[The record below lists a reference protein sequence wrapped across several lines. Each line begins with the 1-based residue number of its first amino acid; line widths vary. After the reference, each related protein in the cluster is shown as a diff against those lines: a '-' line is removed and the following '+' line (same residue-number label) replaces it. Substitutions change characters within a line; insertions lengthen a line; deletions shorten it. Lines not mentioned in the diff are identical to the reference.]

1 MKLIRLATLYFDPIP
16 KDWLHWELNLDGVK
30 VQKIRMQELADQGKL
45 QVFVM
50 AEVVLNDKIQVTGDN
65 SILIP
70 EEPRKQAEKAI
81 ETLANYISV
90 SEMSRR
96 TILSPNPCVAFI
108 PEDPSIRKWLDSTKG
123 FSTKFRH
130 MPSFRSS
137 MSKEMLEND
146 FSDRLDGVALLAEEF
161 SHKHVT
167 GKLHELIRLFER
179 AFGESSSPLI
189 DPLSGFLASKGYSK
203 QEIKDWIRKFRHP
216 ATHATKGKFLLESD
230 VRPVIRRMEQ
240 AAYDVLFNKLIWND
254 KSIERREILSRPYA
268 IKEQDM
274 LYVKKNENKP
284 ELIIELLDPFGVY
297 PIDENF
303 ALHEFPNDWWVKMI
317 ETNDATMTSVEDIR
331 MDLEL

>member
-1 MKLIRLATLYFDPIP
+1 MKLIRLATIYFEPIP
-16 KDWLHWELNLDGVK
+16 QDWKHWELTLDGVN
-30 VQKIRMQELADQGKL
+30 VSKIRTRELDQQKL

-50 AEVVLNDKIQVTGDN
+50 AQVNLNEKPPVTDGIIQ
-65 SILIP
+65 IP

-90 SEMSRR
+90 SEMSKR
-96 TILSPNPCVAFI
+96 TILSPNPCIAFL
-108 PEDPSIRKWLDSTKG
+108 PEDSNTRAWLDTTKG
-123 FSTKFRH
+123 FSIKSH
-130 MPSFRSS
+130 PMPSFRSS

-146 FSDRLDGVALLAEEF
+146 FSDRLDGVALLSEEF

-189 DPLSGFLASKGYSK
+189 NPLSEFLASKEYSK
-203 QEIKDWIRKFRHP
+203 QEIDDWIRKFRHP

-240 AAYDVLFNKLIWND
+240 AAYDVLFNKLKWND
-254 KSIERREILSRPYA
+254 KSIERRDVLSRPYA
-268 IKEQDM
+268 IKEQDR
-274 LYVKKNENKP
+274 LYIKKSENRP

-297 PIDENF
+297 PIDEDF
-303 ALHEFPNDWWVKMI
+303 ALGEFPNEWWVKMI
-317 ETNDATMTSVEDIR
+317 ETDDATMTHVEDIK
-331 MDLEL
+331 MDLEE